1 MVIITDANGNIQTPT
16 IPENVYQ
23 GSNLANEI
31 VFLAPLPQS
40 NQVSIVF
47 NLPNGMVTEQKY
59 MTPYTSVP
67 SEYNLSAWVFKLAQ
81 DITLYYGQ
89 VTFQI
94 RVYNADSIV
103 TTCSGSFTVSKGVV
117 PLPSSTPSS
126 STFEEILTYLS
137 TLSGDVANLEN
148 TIDGIELDLSGY
160 DERITTAQN
169 TADSKIGVVTIEN
182 STGTLTSAEF
192 NNLITNNYL
201 LKYGTSL
208 YIKNGDTETHSVFS
222 KVVSITNSSEILLL
236 DTDYFMVN
244 NGTRVYNRVTTQHQ
258 TYSKTKIDDLIQN
271 VTIPI
276 DDELSNSS
284 ENPVQNKVITNV
296 INSIN
301 LKIPSGA
308 SSSNKMT
315 TRDEVV
321 GSVDLTID
329 SSTYVVTLQC
339 KDVDGNNL
347 GSAKTIDL
355 PLESVVVGGSYD
367 STNKKVILTL
377 ENGQTIEFS
386 VADLVSG
393 LQTELSASNK
403 LDADYIQDGI
413 TNKVFTATDK
423 SKVDNSV
430 QKTGNEDIYGL
441 KTFEQRPKVGIEQE
455 LPSAYSQLDYIQ
467 STNGQYIST
476 GYNANAIGKSI
487 INLSFDDITTEQC
500 VLGFRAT
507 VGGASSRDGGEMH
520 IRLQGGL
527 IKYTIWGRTSTTSP
541 FYNEYTYSSGVEA
554 EIDKVYE
561 VETAI
566 YSNSQSIKV
575 DGETKQTSNINI
587 DNASATAYLF
597 KGYSNVLPSYIK
609 LYSCKLYNTS
619 GTLIRDYVPCK
630 RITDDAIGL
639 YDFVSE
645 TFYPSASTSF
655 VAGPETIPSDNDR
668 VMLKG
673 DIDKITTLDGTETEI
688 NGLVLKGERVKFP
701 QGQIIQVDTMP
712 SASASNNGQIV
723 QYIGTTTLTYT
734 NGYFYKSNG
743 TSWDNINV
751 QPSSGGS
758 GISNYEV
765 IDRVNSIPTATA
777 TSPDFIQVAGINY
790 AKKRTIDLSNTTW
803 LLNNTPT
810 LLTGDP
816 IFNINFTSN
825 SSNFNV
831 FYFITTT
838 GNTDLFYA
846 ETGLTNIVHAYSEQ
860 STSWVDGDNY
870 KTIEITGGNDAN
882 NESLYNWLVENATLQ
897 SGTVV
902 GYEYESIGGLA
913 TYHYFEEV

>member
-67 SEYNLSAWVFKLAQ
+67 SEYNLNAWVFKLTQ

-148 TIDGIELDLSGY
+148 AIDGIELDLSGY

-182 STGTLTSAEF
+182 STGTLTTTDF

-236 DTDYFMVN
+236 DTDYFMIN

-308 SSSNKMT
+308 SSSNKLT

-329 SSTYVVTLQC
+329 SLTYVVTLQC

-441 KTFEQRPKVGIEQE
+441 KTFDVRPKVGIEQE
-455 LPSAYSQLDYIQ
+455 LPSAYSKLDYIQ

-561 VETAI
+561 VETSI

-630 RITDDAIGL
+630 RITDNEIGL

-645 TFYPSASTSF
+645 TFYASSSTSF

-673 DIDKITTLDGTETEI
+673 DIEANPTLDGTESNLTSL
-688 NGLVLKGERVKFP
+688 NVK
-701 QGQIIQVDTMP
+701 
-712 SASASNNGQIV
+712 
-723 QYIGTTTLTYT
+723 GTTYKVPQPTTDT
-734 NGYFYKSNG
+734 NQKIRTSSVTFGADDTIEIVAGSNVTVTG
-743 TSWDNINV
+743 DATNKTITISAT
-751 QPSSGGS
+751 GGGGGG
-758 GISNYEV
+758 GITNYEV
-765 IDRVNSIPTATA
+765 IDRVNSIPTATE
-777 TSPDFIQVAGINY
+777 TSPDFVQVAGVNY
-790 AKKRTIDLSNTTW
+790 AKKIVIDLSNTTW
-803 LLNNTPT
+803 LLNNSLTLPT
-810 LLTGDP
+810 GETTIGYEID
-816 IFNINFTSN
+816 FESN
-825 SSNFNV
+825 STNYDNIG
-831 FYFITTT
+831 FIPSLGT
-838 GNTDLFYA
+838 L
-846 ETGLTNIVHAYSEQ
+846 AYYDMSQ
-860 STSWVDGDNY
+860 STSNIAYVSGTWYNDNY
-870 KTIEITGGNDAN
+870 KTIEITGGNDTN
-882 NESLYNWLVENATLQ
+882 NEALYNWLIENATLQ

-902 GYEYESIGGLA
+902 GYEYESIGGLG